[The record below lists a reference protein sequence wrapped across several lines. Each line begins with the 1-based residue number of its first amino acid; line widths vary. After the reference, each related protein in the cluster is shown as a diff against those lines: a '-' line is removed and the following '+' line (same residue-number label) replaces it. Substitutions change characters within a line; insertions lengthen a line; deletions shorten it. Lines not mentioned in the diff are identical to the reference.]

1 MAAHEHAQERTERA
15 TPKRREEARKKGQ
28 VPRSRELNT
37 LALLLTSALGFL
49 VLGGG
54 IARGLIRLM
63 QQGLQPNRSNIFDVH
78 APTQLF
84 GQAVLHALWLLAPLL
99 GLLTLAALVAP
110 VALGGWS
117 FSPSALGV
125 KWERLNPVAGLKRMF
140 GSHGLMELF
149 KVLVKSAL
157 IGGALVM
164 LLWSKAGELQH
175 LGSEPLES
183 ALAHA
188 GGILVW
194 SFLVMTLS
202 FAAVVAVDVPFQLWQ
217 HGKQLRMTRQEI
229 RDEMKETDG
238 NPETKSR
245 IRSLQREMAERRM
258 MAEVPK
264 ADVVITNPTHF
275 AVALRY
281 DQNKMRAPRLVAK
294 GRDLIAAEIRR
305 VAAAAGV
312 TCVQAPALARA
323 VFHGVELEREIPAP
337 LYTAVAQIL
346 AYVYQLKTARREH
359 AAEPDLPELV
369 VPEEWRRD

>member
-1 MAAHEHAQERTERA
+1 MAAEDKAQERTEPA
-15 TPKRREEARKKGQ
+15 TPKRLEEARKKGQ

-37 LALLLTSALGFL
+37 LALLLTSAIGFL
-49 VLGGG
+49 MLGGG
-54 IARGLIRLM
+54 IAQGLSSLM
-63 QQGLQPNRSNIFDVH
+63 QQGLQVSRANVFDTH
-78 APTQLF
+78 APTLLLKQT
-84 GQAVLHALWLLAPLL
+84 VLDVLWLLAPLL
-99 GLLTLAALVAP
+99 GLLTLAALIAP
-110 VALGGWS
+110 VVLGGWS
-117 FSPSALGV
+117 FSPLTMKG
-125 KWERLNPVAGLKRMF
+125 ERLSPVAGLKRMF

-157 IGGALVM
+157 IGGAMIM
-164 LLWSKAGELQH
+164 LLWNYADELLH
-175 LGSEPLES
+175 LGAQPLET

-188 GGILVW
+188 GDILVW

-217 HGKQLRMTRQEI
+217 HGKQLRMTRQEV

-238 NPETKSR
+238 NPETKGR
-245 IRSLQREMAERRM
+245 VRSMQREMAERRM

-264 ADVVITNPTHF
+264 ADVIITNPTHF

-305 VAAAAGV
+305 VGAAAGV

-323 VFHGVELEREIPAP
+323 VYHGVEINREIPAA

-346 AYVYQLKTARREH
+346 AYVYQLKTARSDH
-359 AAEPDLPELV
+359 AAEPVLPELV
-369 VPEEWRRD
+369 LPDEWRRD

>member
-1 MAAHEHAQERTERA
+1 MAANDKAQERTEPA
-15 TPKRREEARKKGQ
+15 TPKRLEEARKKGQ

-49 VLGGG
+49 MLGGG
-54 IARGLIRLM
+54 IAQGLSRLM
-63 QQGLQPNRSNIFDVH
+63 QQGLQLSRANIFDAH
-78 APTQLF
+78 APTLLF
-84 GQAVLHALWLLAPLL
+84 KQTVLDALWLLAPLL
-99 GLLTLAALVAP
+99 GLLTLAALIAP

-117 FSPSALGV
+117 FSPLTMKG
-125 KWERLNPVAGLKRMF
+125 ERLSPVAGLKRMF

-149 KVLVKSAL
+149 KALVKSAL
-157 IGGALVM
+157 IGGAMVM
-164 LLWSKAGELQH
+164 LLWSKAGELQN
-175 LGSEPLES
+175 LGAQPLET

-188 GGILVW
+188 GDILVW

-238 NPETKSR
+238 NPETKGR
-245 IRSLQREMAERRM
+245 IRSMQREVAERRM

-264 ADVVITNPTHF
+264 ADVIITNPTHF

-323 VFHGVELEREIPAP
+323 VYHGVEINREIPAA

-346 AYVYQLKTARREH
+346 AYVYQLKTARSEH
-359 AAEPDLPELV
+359 AAEPVLPELV
-369 VPEEWRRD
+369 LPDEWRRD